1 MADTFRV
8 RNQRSLGR
16 ECCQCARGLDLC
28 PLRTP
33 KSSCSPRTSPSL
45 RYRSR
50 APRTYAASVAWGDLA
65 LWWLEAAKLPKK
77 QSG

>member
-16 ECCQCARGLDLC
+16 ECGQCARGLDLC
-28 PLRTP
+28 SSRTP
-33 KSSCSPRTSPSL
+33 KSSRSSRTSLSQRYPSQ
-45 RYRSR
+45 
-50 APRTYAASVAWGDLA
+50 APRTCAASVAWGDLA
-65 LWWLEAAKLPKK
+65 PWWLEAVRLPKK